1 MKKKNLHFTFGW
13 NDLYKFISVL
23 CCLFDKYFREYT
35 EKVKTDAFYNKWYE
49 EMFRKKS
56 QGLGDFILLSKF
68 ALTEEPGAAITI
80 LVLDFIVLLCKKRIK
95 IILPT
100 S

>member
-1 MKKKNLHFTFGW
+1 
-13 NDLYKFISVL
+13 
-23 CCLFDKYFREYT
+23 
-35 EKVKTDAFYNKWYE
+35 
-49 EMFRKKS
+49 MFRKKS
-56 QGLGDFILLSKF
+56 QGLRDLILSSKF

-80 LVLDFIVLLCKKRIK
+80 LVSDFIVLLCKKRIK